1 MCEGVSECV
10 CVSGFVYGYRLDFKL
25 KLFHFVGKILFSST
39 FNVVFDK
46 YRPF

>member
-1 MCEGVSECV
+1 MSECV
-10 CVSGFVYGYRLDFKL
+10 SDWVSQFVCGCRLDSKL
-25 KLFHFVGKILFSST
+25 KLFHFVGKVLFSST